1 MTSEQ
6 FDFALNFTRSMGNF
20 QMFHSSYQN
29 LSFRQQIIA
38 ANQSYPCPR
47 CSSGMIEPFGITET
61 LKCTSCERSFVAL
74 RGGRM
79 LYPANRMGLKIALTF
94 WWDGLRWHCAGTTA
108 SSRQLLMLALLLA
121 SPVAL
126 SQMLLS
132 LNLIA
137 SKPEWLSPPL
147 AGAAGML
154 VGLLLIYSFC
164 GDFDVV
170 AKRKERTSKSPQPD
184 RPSSGN

>member
-1 MTSEQ
+1 
-6 FDFALNFTRSMGNF
+6 
-20 QMFHSSYQN
+20 MFHSSYQN

-79 LYPANRMGLKIALTF
+79 LYPANSMGLKIALTF

-108 SSRQLLMLALLLA
+108 SSRHMVMPALFLA

-126 SQMLLS
+126 LLLS
-132 LNLIA
+132 LNLLV
-137 SKPEWLSPPL
+137 SKPEWASPPL
-147 AGAAGML
+147 AAAAGML
-154 VGLLLIYSFC
+154 VGLLLIYSYC

-184 RPSSGN
+184 RPTSGS

>member
-1 MTSEQ
+1 
-6 FDFALNFTRSMGNF
+6 MGIC

-79 LYPANRMGLKIALTF
+79 LYPANSMGLKIALTF

-108 SSRQLLMLALLLA
+108 SSRQLLTPILLLA
-121 SPVAL
+121 SCVAL
-126 SQMLLS
+126 SQLILS

-137 SKPEWLSPPL
+137 SKPEYPPL
-147 AGAAGML
+147 AAAAGLL
-154 VGLLLIYSFC
+154 VGLLLIYSIC

-184 RPSSGN
+184 RPSTGN

>member
-1 MTSEQ
+1 MQ
-6 FDFALNFTRSMGNF
+6 LGYDFIFTRSMGNF

-79 LYPANRMGLKIALTF
+79 LYPANNMGLKIALTF

-108 SSRQLLMLALLLA
+108 SSRQVLMLALLLT
-121 SPVAL
+121 SSVAL
-126 SQMLLS
+126 SQMFLS
-132 LNLIA
+132 LNQVA
-137 SKPEWLSPPL
+137 SRPEWQWLSPPL
-147 AGAAGML
+147 AGAIVML
-154 VGLLLIYSFC
+154 LVLVLIYSCC
-164 GDFDVV
+164 GDFVV
-170 AKRKERTSKSPQPD
+170 VTKRKERTSKSPQPD
-184 RPSSGN
+184 RPSTGN

>member
-1 MTSEQ
+1 MTSMR
-6 FDFALNFTRSMGNF
+6 FDCDYIFTRSMGNF

-29 LSFRQQIIA
+29 LSIRQQIIA

-79 LYPANRMGLKIALTF
+79 LYPANSMGMKIALTF

-108 SSRQLLMLALLLA
+108 SARQLLMPAIFLTI
-121 SPVAL
+121 PVLL
-126 SQMLLS
+126 SQILLS
-132 LNLIA
+132 LNLVA
-137 SKPEWLSPPL
+137 SRPEYPALF
-147 AGAAGML
+147 AAAGLL
-154 VGLLLIYSFC
+154 VGLVLIYSVC